1 MSTAYKC
8 DRCGKLY
15 EGFLPRF
22 ETADRAYHYIEII
35 NDGSSKVLDLC
46 PDCIRAFEDFI
57 NNRTAETEKEENTK

>member
-15 EGFLPRF
+15 ERFLPRF
-22 ETADRAYHYIEII
+22 ETADRAYRHIEIL

-57 NNRTAETEKEENTK
+57 NNRTAEPEREE